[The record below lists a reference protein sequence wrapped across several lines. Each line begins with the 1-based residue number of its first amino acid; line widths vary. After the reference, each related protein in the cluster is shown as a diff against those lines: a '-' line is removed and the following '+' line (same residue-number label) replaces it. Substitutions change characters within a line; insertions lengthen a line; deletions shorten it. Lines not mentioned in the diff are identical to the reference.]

1 MATEKNPFERISE
14 EITNVV
20 KMPTPEEMMEGAP
33 TFEMEDD
40 GGVTVIDDDQKR
52 KIIMSSLDTA
62 LVSIGM
68 ASPVPTPLVVPN
80 VQDGVHFPLVGNIW
94 NTNYPF
100 WYPFDANDK
109 SSQFRFQYQFS

>member
-40 GGVTVIDDDQKR
+40 GGVTVDF
-52 KIIMSSLDTA
+52 T
-62 LVSIGM
+62 G
-68 ASPVPTPLVVPN
+68 VVEMEEK
-80 VQDGVHFPLVGNIW
+80 VI
-94 NTNYPF
+94 
-100 WYPFDANDK
+100 K
-109 SSQFRFQYQFS
+109 